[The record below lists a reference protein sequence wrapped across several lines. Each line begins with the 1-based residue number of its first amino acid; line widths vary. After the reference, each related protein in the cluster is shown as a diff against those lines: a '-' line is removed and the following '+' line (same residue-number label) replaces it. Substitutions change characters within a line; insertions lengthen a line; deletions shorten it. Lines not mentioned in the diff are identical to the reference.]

1 MVEQLEL
8 NLEDEAAALNAAW
21 EQVLG
26 ELRPHVKAATFEAVL
41 KGLRALSQAGDV
53 LRIAAPHMLMKQM
66 VERSHLPALAEAA
79 TVVFGRPLRIEVV
92 VDKNAASR
100 PAPASQGKTE
110 ETPPPPTDNLVT
122 GSLPLNAR
130 YVFDE
135 FVIGSSNR
143 LAYAGAMAVAES
155 PGGDYNPLFLY
166 GGVGLGKT
174 HLMQAIGHELR
185 RTHPGKKVL
194 YLSGESFT
202 VQYVTALQQR
212 RMEEFRRRTRG
223 ADVLLIDDIQ
233 FIADKESTEEEFFH
247 TFNSLYQTDRQI
259 VIASDRSPRDLHT
272 SSDRMRSRFES
283 GLMADIKGPD
293 LETRMAI
300 LQKKA
305 LAESAA
311 IPTDV
316 LVYMAEL
323 IHSNI
328 RVLEGALIKLLAY
341 ASISNQPITRE
352 MADQVLG
359 HYFRQSSDAGPVD
372 AETIIRKVGDYYG
385 VQVAQIKGKRR
396 DKALVTARQVAMHL
410 VREMTSASLPEI
422 GRVFGGKDHTT
433 VIHACTKIKAGL
445 KEDPQLG
452 LAVRELMESFQQEE

>member
-1 MVEQLEL
+1 
-8 NLEDEAAALNAAW
+8 
-21 EQVLG
+21 
-26 ELRPHVKAATFEAVL
+26 
-41 KGLRALSQAGDV
+41 
-53 LRIAAPHMLMKQM
+53 
-66 VERSHLPALAEAA
+66 
-79 TVVFGRPLRIEVV
+79 
-92 VDKNAASR
+92 
-100 PAPASQGKTE
+100 
-110 ETPPPPTDNLVT
+110 
-122 GSLPLNAR
+122 
-130 YVFDE
+130 
-135 FVIGSSNR
+135 
-143 LAYAGAMAVAES
+143 
-155 PGGDYNPLFLY
+155 
-166 GGVGLGKT
+166 
-174 HLMQAIGHELR
+174 MQAIGHELK
-185 RTHPGKKVL
+185 RTHPGKRVL

-212 RMEEFRRRTRG
+212 RMEDFRRRTRG

-247 TFNSLYQTDRQI
+247 TFNALYQTDRQI

-272 SSDRMRSRFES
+272 ASDRMRSRFES

-305 LAESAA
+305 LAEQAD

-341 ASISNQPITRE
+341 ASISGGPITRE
-352 MADQVLG
+352 MADGVLG
-359 HYFRQSSDAGPVD
+359 HYFRQSDSGPVD
-372 AETIIRKVGDYYG
+372 AEAILRKAGEYYG
-385 VQVAQIKGKRR
+385 VTVAQIKGKRR

-422 GRVFGGKDHTT
+422 GRLFGGKDHTT

-445 KEDPQLG
+445 KADPQLA
-452 LAVRELMESFQQEE
+452 LSVRELMESLQEGA

>member
-1 MVEQLEL
+1 MVEQLQL
-8 NLEDEAAALNAAW
+8 SLDHEANGLALAW
-21 EQVLG
+21 NQVLAEVRG
-26 ELRPHVKAATFEAVL
+26 HVRPATYEAVL
-41 KGLRALSQAGDV
+41 KGLRARDRSGDRLV
-53 LRIAAPHMLMKQM
+53 VAAPHQLMKQM
-66 VERSHLPALAEAA
+66 VEKSHLPALTEAA
-79 TVVFGRPLRIEVV
+79 ASVFGQPLRLELV
-92 VDKNAASR
+92 VDKEAASR
-100 PAPASQGKTE
+100 PATSAAPADDA
-110 ETPPPPTDNLVT
+110 PAPAPVDNLVS

-130 YVFDE
+130 YTFEE
-135 FVIGSSNR
+135 FVVGASNR

-174 HLMQAIGHELR
+174 HLMQAIGHQLKR
-185 RTHPGKKVL
+185 SHPHKRVL

-223 ADVLLIDDIQ
+223 ADILLIDDIQ
-233 FIADKESTEEEFFH
+233 FIANKESTEEEFFH
-247 TFNSLYQTDRQI
+247 TFNTLYQTDRQI
-259 VIASDRSPRDLHT
+259 VIASDQSPRDLHT

-305 LAESAA
+305 QSENAD
-311 IPTDV
+311 IPMDV
-316 LVYMAEL
+316 LVYIAEL

-341 ASISNQPITRE
+341 ASISAQPITRD
-352 MADQVLG
+352 MADQALG
-359 HYFRQSSDAGPVD
+359 HYFRQADTGPVD
-372 AETIIRKVGDYYG
+372 AENIILKVSDYYG
-385 VQVAQIKGKRR
+385 VTLTQIKGKRR
-396 DKALVTARQVAMHL
+396 DKALVLARQVAMHL

-422 GRVFGGKDHTT
+422 GRLFGGKDHTT
-433 VIHACTKIKAGL
+433 VIHSCTKIKAGL
-445 KEDPQLG
+445 KEDPKLG
-452 LAVRELMESFQQEE
+452 IAVRELSESLRAAN

>member
-1 MVEQLEL
+1 MIEQLEL
-8 NLEDEAAALNAAW
+8 RLDGEVPTTLTLAW
-21 EQVLG
+21 EQAL
-26 ELRPHVKAATFEAVL
+26 ELARPQVKAATFEAVL
-41 KGLRALSQAGDV
+41 KGLRAVSQSGDRLV
-53 LRIAAPHMLMKQM
+53 LAAPHMLMKQM
-66 VERSHLPALAEAA
+66 VERGHLPLLTEVASA
-79 TVVFGRPLRIEVV
+79 VFERPLKLEIVV
-92 VDKNAASR
+92 EKGGARTPTDAPDKPDEAR
-100 PAPASQGKTE
+100 PQPV
-110 ETPPPPTDNLVT
+110 DNLVT

-130 YVFDE
+130 YIFDQ
-135 FVIGSSNR
+135 FVVGASNR

-174 HLMQAIGHELR
+174 HLMQGIGHELR
-185 RTHPGKKVL
+185 RTHPNKKVL

-212 RMEEFRRRTRG
+212 RMEEFRRRVRG

-283 GLMADIKGPD
+283 GLMADIKPPD

-305 LAESAA
+305 LAENAD

-341 ASISNQPITRE
+341 ASISDTPISRE
-352 MADQVLG
+352 MADSVLG
-359 HYFRQSSDAGPVD
+359 HYFRQADTGPLD
-372 AETIIRKVGDYYG
+372 AESILRKVADYYG
-385 VQVAQIKGKRR
+385 VTIAQIKGKRR

-410 VREMTSASLPEI
+410 VREMTSSSLPEI
-422 GRVFGGKDHTT
+422 GRIFGGKDHTT
-433 VIHACTKIKAGL
+433 VIHACTKIKAAH
-445 KEDPQLG
+445 KEDPQLALALKE
-452 LAVRELMESFQQEE
+452 LAVVLQNPT

>member
-8 NLEDEAAALNAAW
+8 GLVDSTTPLSLAWDQTLESM
-21 EQVLG
+21 Q
-26 ELRPHVKAATFEAVL
+26 PSVKAATFEAVL
-41 KGLRALSQAGDV
+41 KGLRPVSQTDDRLV
-53 LRIAAPHMLMKQM
+53 IAAPHMLMKQM
-66 VERSHLPALAEAA
+66 VERSHLPALSEAA
-79 TVVFGRPLRIEVV
+79 TAVFGKPLRLEVV
-92 VDKNAASR
+92 VDKNGGSR
-100 PAPASQGKTE
+100 PASGSGILEGLKPQVV
-110 ETPPPPTDNLVT
+110 DNLVS

-130 YVFDE
+130 YTFDH
-135 FVIGSSNR
+135 FVVGASNR

-174 HLMQAIGHELR
+174 HLMQGIGHELR
-185 RTHPGKKVL
+185 RTHPDKKVL

-212 RMEEFRRRTRG
+212 RMEDFRRRTRG
-223 ADVLLIDDIQ
+223 ADILLIDDIQ

-247 TFNSLYQTDRQI
+247 TFNTLYQTGHQI

-272 SSDRMRSRFES
+272 ASDRMRSRFEA
-283 GLMADIKGPD
+283 GLMADIKPPD

-305 LAESAA
+305 LAESAN

-341 ASISNQPITRE
+341 ASISNAPINRE

-359 HYFRQSSDAGPVD
+359 HYFRQADTGPLD
-372 AETIIRKVGDYYG
+372 SEAIIRKVGDFYG
-385 VQVAQIKGKRR
+385 VTVAQIKGKRR

-422 GRVFGGKDHTT
+422 GRLFGGKDHTT
-433 VIHACTKIKAGL
+433 VIHACAKIKTAL
-445 KEDPQLG
+445 KDDPQL
-452 LAVRELMESFQQEE
+452 AHAIRELMESLQNAA

>member
-1 MVEQLEL
+1 LIEEPT
-8 NLEDEAAALNAAW
+8 ALTRARGR
-21 EQVLG
+21 VLDA
-26 ELRPHVKAATFEAVL
+26 LQPQVKAATFEAVL
-41 KGLRALSQAGDV
+41 KCLRVVSADSERV
-53 LRIAAPHMLMKQM
+53 LVAAPHLLIKQM
-66 VERSHLPALAEAA
+66 TERSHMAALNQAVADA
-79 TVVFGRPLRIEVV
+79 FGKALRVEIVI
-92 VDKNAASR
+92 DKSAASR
-100 PAPASQGKTE
+100 PEPGAPGKAE
-110 ETPPPPTDNLVT
+110 EPRPQTVDNLVQ
-122 GSLPLNAR
+122 GSLPLNSR
-130 YVFDE
+130 YLFDQ
-135 FVIGSSNR
+135 FVVGASNR

-185 RTHPGKKVL
+185 RTHPDSKVL

-212 RMEEFRRRTRG
+212 RMEDFRRRTRG

-247 TFNSLYQTDRQI
+247 TFNALYQTDRQI

-283 GLMADIKGPD
+283 GLMADIKPPD

-305 LAESAA
+305 LAESAD

-341 ASISNQPITRE
+341 SSISGQPISRE
-352 MADQVLG
+352 LADQALG
-359 HYFRQSSDAGPVD
+359 HYFRQSDTGPLD
-372 AETIIRKVGDYYG
+372 AEAIIRKVGDYYG
-385 VQVAQIKGKRR
+385 VTVAQIKGKRR

-410 VREMTSASLPEI
+410 VREMTSSSLPEI
-422 GRVFGGKDHTT
+422 GRLFGGKDHTT
-433 VIHACTKIKAGL
+433 VIHACQKIKATM
-445 KEDPQLG
+445 KDDPKLTHS
-452 LAVRELMESFQQEE
+452 LRELTESLHGAN